1 MLSKNFCEKLFI
13 VLFSRNHFMEGC
25 FTFQRVGLFS
35 NGGASFLS
43 GGCAPWGGIGF
54 DGGGGFSRK
63 IGGWE
68 GAPPLWETLI
78 TIGVFIVSLS
88 ASTFH
93 TLF

>member
-1 MLSKNFCEKLFI
+1 MLSKNFCEVIYCAFFSESFHGR
-13 VLFSRNHFMEGC
+13 VLHFSEGG
-25 FTFQRVGLFS
+25 FVFRW
-35 NGGASFLS
+35 GGASFLS

-63 IGGWE
+63 IVGWE